1 LTAEA
6 ARPPTPLVIWA
17 LAGAILLSYGAFVVQ
32 PTAQQ
37 NAIDYALAVIP
48 ARFDPESPER
58 YAAWHDAAAALFGHA
73 FLHVAWWHAGLN
85 AFFFFLLGRLPA
97 LKLGWWRFLIVF
109 FSGAVLGG
117 ILFVALNWN
126 DDRAAIGAS
135 GAVCGVFSAYFLS
148 LRPTW
153 RQSLADPR
161 VRNAYG
167 VIFFLNVVLMGI
179 AAESGVFPI
188 AWEGHLGGFIGGAIA
203 YVALAPRPHGPW
215 G

>member
-1 LTAEA
+1 MTVES
-6 ARPPTPLVIWA
+6 ARLPTPIVIWA
-17 LAGAILLSYGAFVVQ
+17 LAGAILLSYAAFVMQ
-32 PTAQQ
+32 PAAQQ

-48 ARFDPESPER
+48 ARFDPASPER
-58 YAAWHDAAAALFGHA
+58 YAAWHDAVAALFGHA

-97 LKLGWWRFLIVF
+97 LKLGWWRFIVVF

-126 DDRAAIGAS
+126 DDAAAIGAS
-135 GAVCGVFSAYFLS
+135 GAVCGVFSAYFLAV
-148 LRPTW
+148 RPTW

-161 VRNAYG
+161 VRNAFG
-167 VIFFLNVVLMGI
+167 MIFFLNVVLMGI
-179 AAESGVFPI
+179 AAETGFFPI
-188 AWEGHLGGFIGGAIA
+188 AWEGHLGGFIGGAVA
-203 YVALAPRPHGPW
+203 YIALAPKAQGPW